1 MRRSQ
6 LIQMKNKQKIFTI
19 NQIIE
24 ISMKK
29 LLLALTLILSISL
42 GAQNKDA
49 EKAIKDLEKA
59 QKDADNPKKAT
70 NPTTWIK
77 MSDAYASIYDAP
89 VKTIWLGASQLEIKV
104 ILKDQRILSSTT
116 KNVNGENYNID
127 SYADK
132 DLYYGPDGSLAAW
145 VVTKPYME
153 GDLLKKTMESIEKI
167 AETANGSKNKDIV
180 DRLNQMKTRYYN
192 EGMNSY
198 TLGDFK
204 SASQNFEQ
212 TVLIS
217 VNPLIGNPDTT
228 MMYYTGLTANMYGDA
243 QRAIKFYEMALSNKF
258 DSNGDLYSN
267 LSEAYKK
274 IENMDKAKEILLA
287 GFTKYPLNQSIL
299 VSLINLY
306 LETNDD
312 PNKVLDLIRKAQE
325 NEPSNASLYYAEGN
339 VWKKLN
345 NIEKA
350 IACYNKSVE
359 VDPNY
364 VFGAFAVGT
373 TYYDT
378 AVDIQT
384 KAADEMDDK
393 KYEEMVKQ
401 LENYLELAIEPFE
414 KAYSIAQDEDV
425 KAIVVEYL
433 KNIYF
438 RFREKSDA
446 FKAGYEKY
454 NAIFEAGRR

>member
-1 MRRSQ
+1 
-6 LIQMKNKQKIFTI
+6 
-19 NQIIE
+19 
-24 ISMKK
+24 MKK

-59 QKDADNPKKAT
+59 QKDASNPKRAT
-70 NPTTWIK
+70 NPTTWLK
-77 MSDAYASIYDAP
+77 MSDAYSSIYDAP
-89 VKTIWLGASQLEIKV
+89 VKTIWLGASQLELKV
-104 ILKDQRILSSTT
+104 VLKDQRIISSET
-116 KNVNGENYNID
+116 KKVNGEDYNVD

-145 VVTKPYME
+145 VITKPYME
-153 GDLLKKTMESIEKI
+153 GDLLKKSMESLDK
-167 AETANGSKNKDIV
+167 AVETANGSKNKDIA
-180 DRLNQMKTRYYN
+180 DRLAQLKIRYYN

-204 SASQNFEQ
+204 SASANFE
-212 TVLIS
+212 VSSLIS
-217 VNPLIGNPDTT
+217 VNPLINNPDTT
-228 MMYYTGLTANMYGDA
+228 MMYYTGLTANMYGDY
-243 QRAIKFYEMALSNKF
+243 QRAIKFFELALSYNF
-258 DSNGDLYSN
+258 DSNGDLFSN
-267 LSEAYKK
+267 LSEAYKN
-274 IENMDKAKEILLA
+274 IENPDKAKDVLLA

-325 NEPSNASLYYAEGN
+325 NEPTNASLYYAEGN

-345 NIEKA
+345 NMEKA
-350 IACYNKSVE
+350 IESFNKSVE

-364 VFGAFAVGT
+364 VFGSFAVGT

-378 AVDIQT
+378 AVDLQT

-401 LENYLELAIEPFE
+401 LEQYLELAIEPFE
-414 KAYSIAQDEDV
+414 NAYNVAQDADV
-425 KAIVVEYL
+425 KAIVAEYL

-438 RFREKSDA
+438 RFREKGEN
-446 FKAGYEKY
+446 FKAGYDKY
-454 NAIFEAGRR
+454 NAIFEANRE

>member
-1 MRRSQ
+1 
-6 LIQMKNKQKIFTI
+6 
-19 NQIIE
+19 
-24 ISMKK
+24 MKK

-59 QKDADNPKKAT
+59 QNDSNNPKKAT
-70 NPTTWIK
+70 NPSTWLK
-77 MSDAYASIYDAP
+77 MSDAYSAIYDAP
-89 VKTIWLGASQLEIKV
+89 IKSVWLGASQLELKV
-104 ILKDQRILSSTT
+104 ILKDQRIVSSETRT
-116 KNVNGENYNID
+116 VNGVNYNVD

-132 DLYYGPDGSLAAW
+132 DLFYGPDGTLAAW

-153 GDLLKKTMESIEKI
+153 GDLLKKSMETLDK
-167 AETANGSKNKDIV
+167 ALETAKGSKNKDIT
-180 DRLNQMKTRYYN
+180 DRLLQLKVRHYN

-198 TLGDFK
+198 TLGDNK
-204 SASQNFEQ
+204 SASNHFESAAA
-212 TVLIS
+212 IS
-217 VNPLIGNPDTT
+217 VNPLVNNADTI
-228 MMYYTGLTANMYGDA
+228 MMYYAGLTANMYGDA
-243 QRAIKFYEMALSNKF
+243 NRAINFFEMALKNNF

-274 IENMDKAKEILLA
+274 VENPDKAKETLLA

-325 NEPSNASLYYAEGN
+325 NEPTNASLHYAEGN

-345 NIEKA
+345 NMEKA
-350 IACYNKSVE
+350 IDCYKKSVE
-359 VDPNY
+359 VDPTY
-364 VFGAFAVGT
+364 VFGSFAVGT

-393 KYEEMVKQ
+393 KYEAMLKQ
-401 LENYLELAIEPFE
+401 LEEYLESAIEPFE
-414 KAYSIAQDEDV
+414 KAYAVAQDSDV
-425 KAIVVEYL
+425 KAIVAEYL

-438 RFREKSDA
+438 RFREKGESY
-446 FKAGYEKY
+446 KAGYEKY
-454 NAIFEAGRR
+454 NAIFEANKQ